1 MPTNGVRCFP
11 ENNVLECITK
21 YDISVQHGSLS
32 VLAKFKLL
40 RLVQSTMR

>member
-11 ENNVLECITK
+11 EKNVLECIMK
-21 YDISVQHGSLS
+21 YDISARHGSP